1 MTNHVLIVDDDP
13 DIRDLVAYK
22 LRHESYVVSVAGDGE
37 AALQLIAEQHPD
49 LVLLDIMMPGMS
61 GLEVLEHIRR
71 ADNGD
76 AQLCV
81 ALLTAKAQESDLERG
96 FALGAD
102 DYIVKPF
109 SPLELASRVKAMLAR
124 ATR

>member
-1 MTNHVLIVDDDP
+1 
-13 DIRDLVAYK
+13 
-22 LRHESYVVSVAGDGE
+22 
-37 AALQLIAEQHPD
+37 
-49 LVLLDIMMPGMS
+49 MS